1 MANSYLD
8 SSALVK
14 YYHTEA
20 GSADVLR
27 FVEDPTVRSFI
38 SRLTATEIH
47 SAFALKLRTGEID
60 DREFDRIWK
69 RFEDDVTQ
77 RRFEVVRIL
86 EAHHDEAERLLRKY
100 ARRTLRTLDALQLAV
115 AIDLNR
121 RTTLAWFLCSDTRLC
136 EIAQEEGLS
145 VFNPIQP

>member
-14 YYHTEA
+14 YYHTEV

-27 FVEDPTVRSFI
+27 FVEDPTFRCFI
-38 SRLTATEIH
+38 SRLAATEVH

-60 DREFDRIWK
+60 DTAFDRLWK
-69 RFEDDVTQ
+69 QFEDDVTQ
-77 RRFEVVRIL
+77 RRFEVVRVL
-86 EAHHDEAERLLRKY
+86 EAHHDEAECLIHKY

-115 AIDLNR
+115 ALDLNR
-121 RTTLAWFLCSDTRLC
+121 RTTLEWFLCSDARLC
-136 EIAQEEGLS
+136 EIAREAGLP